1 MGTGG
6 EASNRAA
13 LMAAVL
19 AALRQQSR
27 RSVHPSD
34 QAALSRAA
42 AGIAE
47 AVEADFLVRARHELS
62 AELTDHSQL
71 SAIAHE

>member
-1 MGTGG
+1 MSTGG
-6 EASNRAA
+6 EQPNRAA

-34 QAALSRAA
+34 QAALRRAA

-47 AVEADFLVRARHELS
+47 AVEAGFFVSARHELS
-62 AELTDHSQL
+62 AELIDQPQL